1 MEIALDGIVVETQT
15 LTIVGVVPHVE
26 MTVMTEVTGDGV
38 KHVTTPNTKQEL
50 AEVLVDLEVPVEPVV
65 TAVKDKEIIGQQN
78 LVVAVQPV
86 PDELTDLVGQ
96 VDLVDL
102 EVEVEEIT
110 VTTLDKVV
118 LEEPEETV
126 VHSETLVHLETQEL
140 QETKELQVTQEQTE
154 TMVMEVGEVLVLED
168 LVVLEDLAE
177 EQQDITYIT
186 AVT

>member
-26 MTVMTEVTGDGV
+26 MTVMTEVTGVGV

-50 AEVLVDLEVPVEPVV
+50 AEVPVDLEVLVEPVV

-86 PDELTDLVGQ
+86 PE
-96 VDLVDL
+96 DL
-102 EVEVEEIT
+102 EDQAVVIMEVTLDKVEPGEQV
-110 VTTLDKVV
+110 DKVV